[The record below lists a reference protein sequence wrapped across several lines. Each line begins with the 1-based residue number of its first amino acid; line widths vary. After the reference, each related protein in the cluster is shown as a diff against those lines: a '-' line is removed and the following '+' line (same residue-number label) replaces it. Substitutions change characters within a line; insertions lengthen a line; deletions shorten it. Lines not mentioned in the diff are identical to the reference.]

1 MAGANAAPAASSD
14 VGTEP
19 EDQDQQT
26 AAPSEIPAVTRLL
39 LASEGRPISARAVD
53 EAARIALRNH
63 APVHVFSIARVW
75 GTSFGFPN
83 PGLMPN
89 QREWQEQRDIINK
102 AMKALQERGV
112 SASAGVVG
120 TRQGAK
126 RIVTEATRL
135 GCDMIVMGADP
146 KRRLLVRDMMWSQ
159 EPYRVERRAKV
170 PVRLVIE
177 APSEKS

>member
-1 MAGANAAPAASSD
+1 MDA
-14 VGTEP
+14 
-19 EDQDQQT
+19 EDQQP
-26 AAPSEIPAVTRLL
+26 AGPSEIPAVTRLL

-53 EAARIALRNH
+53 EAARIALRNN

-89 QREWQEQRDIINK
+89 QHEWQEQRDIINK
-102 AMKALQERGV
+102 AMKALQKRGV
-112 SASAGVVG
+112 AASAGVVG

-146 KRRLLVRDMMWSQ
+146 KRRLFVRDMMWSQ
-159 EPYRVERRAKV
+159 EPYRVERRAKI
-170 PVRLVIE
+170 PVRLVVE
-177 APSEKS
+177 ELKQNESSKKRGN

>member
-1 MAGANAAPAASSD
+1 MD
-14 VGTEP
+14 V
-19 EDQDQQT
+19 EDQQSAD
-26 AAPSEIPAVTRLL
+26 PSEMPVVTRLL

-53 EAARIALRNH
+53 EAARIALRNN
-63 APVHVFSIARVW
+63 APVHVFSIARIW

-89 QREWQEQRDIINK
+89 QHEWQEQRDIINK
-102 AMKALQERGV
+102 AMKALQKRGV
-112 SASAGVVG
+112 AASAGVVG

-146 KRRLLVRDMMWSQ
+146 KRGLFVRDMIWSQ
-159 EPYRVERRAKV
+159 EPYRVERRAKI
-170 PVRLVIE
+170 PVKLIVE
-177 APSEKS
+177 EPAENESSEKRGN

>member
-1 MAGANAAPAASSD
+1 MEDAEQQDAASLE
-14 VGTEP
+14 V
-19 EDQDQQT
+19 
-26 AAPSEIPAVTRLL
+26 PAVTKLL

-53 EAARIALRNH
+53 ETARIALRNN

-89 QREWQEQRDIINK
+89 QHEWQEQRDIINK
-102 AMKALQERGV
+102 AMKALQKRGV
-112 SASAGVVG
+112 AASAGVVG

-146 KRRLLVRDMMWSQ
+146 KRGLFVRDMIWSQ
-159 EPYRVERRAKV
+159 EPYRVERRAKI
-170 PVRLVIE
+170 PVKLVVE
-177 APSEKS
+177 EPTKTESSKKRGN

>member
-1 MAGANAAPAASSD
+1 MAGATAAPAAPRD
-14 VGTEP
+14 VDMDA
-19 EDQDQQT
+19 EDQQ
-26 AAPSEIPAVTRLL
+26 AAGPSEIPAVTKLL
-39 LASEGRPISARAVD
+39 LASEVRAISARAVD
-53 EAARIALRNH
+53 EAARIALRNN

-102 AMKALQERGV
+102 AMKALQKRGV

-120 TRQGAK
+120 TRHGAK
-126 RIVTEATRL
+126 RIVTEAARL

-177 APSEKS
+177 APSDNA

>member
-1 MAGANAAPAASSD
+1 
-14 VGTEP
+14 
-19 EDQDQQT
+19 
-26 AAPSEIPAVTRLL
+26 
-39 LASEGRPISARAVD
+39 
-53 EAARIALRNH
+53 
-63 APVHVFSIARVW
+63 
-75 GTSFGFPN
+75 
-83 PGLMPN
+83 MPN

-102 AMKALQERGV
+102 AMKALQKRGV

-126 RIVTEATRL
+126 RIVTEAARL